1 MMFQC
6 CSSAAEEAR
15 KEIYVQKFLHIAGLL
30 NEQLSTTPLLYGSLG
45 LERRLSA
52 DLNADDIDG
61 ETGDG
66 SLSPLRLSSAGKSVI
81 IEDG

>member
-15 KEIYVQKFLHIAGLL
+15 KEIY
-30 NEQLSTTPLLYGSLG
+30 E
-45 LERRLSA
+45 
-52 DLNADDIDG
+52 

-66 SLSPLRLSSAGKSVI
+66 SLSPLLLSSAGKSVI
-81 IEDG
+81 NEDE

>member
-15 KEIYVQKFLHIAGLL
+15 KEIYEETG
-30 NEQLSTTPLLYGSLG
+30 
-45 LERRLSA
+45 
-52 DLNADDIDG
+52 DG
-61 ETGDG
+61 FVWKEETGDG
-66 SLSPLRLSSAGKSVI
+66 SLSPLLLSSAGKSVI

>member
-1 MMFQC
+1 MAKQQMY
-6 CSSAAEEAR
+6 
-15 KEIYVQKFLHIAGLL
+15 IGL
-30 NEQLSTTPLLYGSLG
+30 
-45 LERRLSA
+45 
-52 DLNADDIDG
+52 ICK